1 MICSK
6 ARLRRSPE
14 NSTGSTSPRTHSPYR
29 TGMGHKR
36 VLIAAV
42 MILTA
47 VVATAEDDVLR
58 VANWLVGSFDNRTQY
73 EASRTTGSADRDG
86 VVRLVARPIQDP
98 VVFED
103 AVYIYIEQRFVNE
116 PAPYRQR
123 VFKLKKS
130 GRRIRLEV
138 LRIDPQLLIPLS
150 SEPQMLSQ
158 LAPVDLTKETGCD
171 INLELRSGGY
181 EGATHPRACKSD
193 WQGSAYTTSAIRIT
207 ADRVVIL
214 DRGYDAKGVQTFGP
228 ADGRGYELRR
238 TAP

>member
-1 MICSK
+1 
-6 ARLRRSPE
+6 
-14 NSTGSTSPRTHSPYR
+14 
-29 TGMGHKR
+29 MGHKR
-36 VLIAAV
+36 VLIATAI
-42 MILTA
+42 ILTA

-58 VANWLVGSFDNRTQY
+58 VTNWLVGSFDNRAQH
-73 EASRTTGSADRDG
+73 ESNRAAGSADRDG

-103 AVYIYIEQRFVNE
+103 AVYIYVEQRFVNE

-171 INLELRSGGY
+171 VNLELRSEGY
-181 EGATHPRACKSD
+181 EGATDPRSCKSD
-193 WQGSAYTTSAIRIT
+193 WQGSAYTTSSIRIT

-228 ADGRGYELRR
+228 ADGRGHEFRR